1 MNRVKLQRMKILEI
15 YDKNAW
21 LIFFHILR
29 FKDMAILNDFLRF
42 LFLQMIEFRF
52 GLRSRCEVYDKPICD
67 KTSR

>member
-1 MNRVKLQRMKILEI
+1 MNRVKLQRMKILEV

-21 LIFFHILR
+21 LIFFYILR

-42 LFLQMIEFRF
+42 LFLQVIEFRF
-52 GLRSRCEVYDKPICD
+52 GLMSRCEVYDKPICD